1 MAKRQ
6 NSDREGPPIRQSGSS
21 LGWTE
26 MATLAGLAVVVILGV
41 TNYQATRKL
50 RAALDT
56 RLGQVDTRLT
66 QIATK
71 VDQAGRAAP
80 PAQRGPDPTKAYPI
94 KVEGAPYEGPN
105 NAPVTIVEFSD
116 FQ

>member
-1 MAKRQ
+1 
-6 NSDREGPPIRQSGSS
+6 
-21 LGWTE
+21 

-41 TNYQATRKL
+41 TNYRETRKL
-50 RAALDT
+50 QAALDT

-80 PAQRGPDPTKAYPI
+80 APQRGPDPNKAYPI
-94 KVEGAPYEGPN
+94 KVEGAPFEGPS